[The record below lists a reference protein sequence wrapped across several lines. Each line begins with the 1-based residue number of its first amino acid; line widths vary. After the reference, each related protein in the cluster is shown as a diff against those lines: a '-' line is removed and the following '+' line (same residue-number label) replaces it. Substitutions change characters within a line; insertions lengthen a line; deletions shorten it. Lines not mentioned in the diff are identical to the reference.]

1 MFHKGLN
8 KEIIVDTAKELI
20 EGNGFDE
27 FSMRKLADRL
37 EVKTA
42 SLYRI
47 SRVWGAVYRDRSVGA
62 ETAARLSAGSDRRK
76 ARRQRRIRSCGEL
89 SLLCA

>member
-37 EVKTA
+37 EVK
-42 SLYRI
+42 LHRFIRI
-47 SRVWGAVYRDRSVGA
+47 SRVWRRCLPRSVC
-62 ETAARLSAGSDRRK
+62 RR
-76 ARRQRRIRSCGEL
+76 
-89 SLLCA
+89 

>member
-37 EVKTA
+37 EVK
-42 SLYRI
+42 LHRFIRI
-47 SRVWGAVYRDRSVGA
+47 SRV
-62 ETAARLSAGSDRRK
+62 
-76 ARRQRRIRSCGEL
+76 
-89 SLLCA
+89 

>member
-27 FSMRKLADRL
+27 FSMRKLSDRL

-42 SLYRI
+42 SLYTHI
-47 SRVWGAVYRDRSVGA
+47 ESMGGCLPRSVC
-62 ETAARLSAGSDRRK
+62 RR
-76 ARRQRRIRSCGEL
+76 
-89 SLLCA
+89 